1 MPPQVPHLE
10 VKLISL
16 NPHLQTESGSKT
28 DAIDEKIVST
38 SQGLT
43 KHLELESSQSSSKL
57 FSLQPSKVEL
67 TNVTN
72 EVRNYNNYLQTSTNA
87 LAGG

>member
-16 NPHLQTESGSKT
+16 NPHLQKESGSKT

-43 KHLELESSQSSSKL
+43 EHLELESSQSSS
-57 FSLQPSKVEL
+57 SQQPSEVEL

-87 LAGG
+87 IAGG